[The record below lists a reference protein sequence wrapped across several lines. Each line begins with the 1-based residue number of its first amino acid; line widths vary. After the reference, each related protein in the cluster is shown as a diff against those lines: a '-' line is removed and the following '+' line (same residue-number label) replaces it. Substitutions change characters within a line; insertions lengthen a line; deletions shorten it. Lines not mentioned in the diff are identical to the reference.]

1 MRARRPLAP
10 MAKTIRLSKDT
21 LMIHDHQE
29 KPKPRVSRSKT
40 ARTALWDSV
49 RESSSNAVGYF
60 DPLTQADFDAIIETV
75 PSRWKWA
82 YEAAF
87 DVAMQFE
94 ADGKTARLYWNF
106 VCHKLLL
113 SQTLEESY
121 DRNYWNGLGGFF
133 NLMRE
138 SLSEELVEI
147 VKTDLEGATAQYR
160 HSALSLMQKASRPPK
175 TPRKPIPKAAIE
187 QLARRWAKT
196 PHTQKGALV
205 ESFGDKY
212 GITKQTVY
220 RRLKDLNRKS

>member
-1 MRARRPLAP
+1 MT
-10 MAKTIRLSKDT
+10 KTIRLSKDN
-21 LMIHDHQE
+21 LVIHDHQE

-40 ARTALWDSV
+40 ARTALWNSL
-49 RESSSNAVGYF
+49 RESPSNAAGYF
-60 DPLTQADFDAIIETV
+60 DPLTQADFDALIETV
-75 PSRWKWA
+75 PSRWRWA

-94 ADGKTARLYWNF
+94 ADGKTARLYWNS
-106 VCHKLLL
+106 VCRRLRQ
-113 SQTLEESY
+113 SQALEEWY

-138 SLSEELVEI
+138 SLPEELVEI
-147 VKTDLEGATAQYR
+147 VKTELVDATAQYR
-160 HSALSLMQKASRPPK
+160 LSALNVMQKASRPPK

-187 QLARRWAKT
+187 KLARRLAKT

>member
-1 MRARRPLAP
+1 V
-10 MAKTIRLSKDT
+10 
-21 LMIHDHQE
+21 IHDHQK

-40 ARTALWDSV
+40 ARTVLWDRL
-49 RESSSNAVGYF
+49 RESPSNAVGYF
-60 DPLTQADFDAIIETV
+60 DPLTQANFDALIETV

-94 ADGKTARLYWNF
+94 ADGKTARLYWNS
-106 VCHKLLL
+106 VCRRLR
-113 SQTLEESY
+113 QCQELEASY
-121 DRNYWNGLGGFF
+121 DRNDSSGLGGFF

-138 SLSEELVEI
+138 SLPKELVEI
-147 VKTDLEGATAQYR
+147 VKTELVDATAQYR
-160 HSALSLMQKASRPPK
+160 LAALNVMQKALRPPK

-196 PHTQKGALV
+196 PHTQKGELV

-212 GITKQTVY
+212 GITKRTVY
-220 RRLKDLNRKS
+220 RHLEDLKRKS